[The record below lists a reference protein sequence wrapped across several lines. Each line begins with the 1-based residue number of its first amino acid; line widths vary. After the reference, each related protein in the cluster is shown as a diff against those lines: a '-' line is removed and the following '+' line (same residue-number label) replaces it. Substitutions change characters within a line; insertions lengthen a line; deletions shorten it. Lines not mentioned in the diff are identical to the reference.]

1 MEQMLPQ
8 GVLDGIVNYVKSTVK
23 QHIRITTNDESLY
36 RIMEPVIVNGPATLM
51 MVFNFA
57 ALHQYELDSSE
68 EE

>member
-23 QHIRITTNDESLY
+23 QHIRITTNDESKYLV
-36 RIMEPVIVNGPATLM
+36 MEPIIVNGPAQLM
-51 MVFNFA
+51 MVFSFTTP
-57 ALHQYELDSSE
+57 HQYEMDSSE